1 MIANA
6 RMYAVTAEV
15 ADHWRALF
23 AWVADAAGVP
33 LDVVP
38 HAPPAPLGALWRRPD
53 LGSAFM
59 CGYPW
64 ATWSDAGAR
73 PALLACVVPMPARYG
88 GRPVYCT
95 DIVSR
100 ADAALE
106 GVDDLAGKRF
116 AYTTPASQSGYQA
129 PRALFAARAHAAGGH
144 AFAATVGPLTTPR
157 NVVDAVLDGAADAGP
172 LDSYWHDLL
181 RRHEPATAARLRV
194 LASTPLTAS
203 PPLVCAASV
212 APVVRERLAAAW
224 RSAGTAPGVAA
235 NCDALL
241 IGRFAA
247 PDADGYRALATRAL
261 ELDHR
266 DYRTLQ

>member
-6 RMYAVTAEV
+6 RMYAVNAEV
-15 ADHWRALF
+15 AAQWSAVLH
-23 AWVADAAGVP
+23 WVADAARVP
-33 LDVVP
+33 FEIVA
-38 HAPPAPLGALWRRPD
+38 HAPPASLDTLWRRPD

-64 ATWSDAGAR
+64 TQWDAAATR
-73 PALLACVVPMPARYG
+73 PHMLAAVVPSPARYG
-88 GRPVYCT
+88 GASVYCT
-95 DIVSR
+95 DIVAR
-100 ADAALE
+100 ADAGVATLDALST
-106 GVDDLAGKRF
+106 ARF
-116 AYTTPASQSGYQA
+116 AYTTPTSQSGYQA
-129 PRALFAARAHAAGGH
+129 VRAFFASRAHAAGGH
-144 AFAATVGPLTTPR
+144 AFAAVVGPLVTPR
-157 NVVDAVLDGAADAGP
+157 AVVDAVLSGAADAGP

-224 RSAGTAPGVAA
+224 RAAGTAPGVAA
-235 NCDALL
+235 TCDALL